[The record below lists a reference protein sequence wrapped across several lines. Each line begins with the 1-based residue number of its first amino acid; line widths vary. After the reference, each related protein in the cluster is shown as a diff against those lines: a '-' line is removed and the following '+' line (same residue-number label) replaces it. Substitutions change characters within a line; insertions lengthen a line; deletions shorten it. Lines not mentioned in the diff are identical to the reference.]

1 MKTLITDINMQI
13 VTLSMRI
20 SSLTESAQNAM
31 NNKSR
36 TSALAALR
44 SKKLSEA
51 ILVQRSETLAQLE
64 GAYSKIAQAADQVAV
79 VRALEASAMVLR
91 NMRAQ
96 VGGVDKVEDVIEGL
110 RDEMGKVDE
119 IGGVIEA
126 GGQRDS
132 MFDES
137 TVDEELESLERQA
150 NAGEGEQGAGQT
162 HERLAGISTIRD
174 EIKETRQDSRSDS
187 QKLSSDDR
195 ATYSMTIEEGIS
207 N

>member
-1 MKTLITDINMQI
+1 MQI

-20 SSLTESAQNAM
+20 SSLSESAQKAM

-64 GAYSKIAQAADQVAV
+64 GAFSKIEQAADQVAF
-79 VRALEASAMVLR
+79 VRAMEASAMVLR
-91 NMRAQ
+91 KMRAQ

-110 RDEMGKVDE
+110 RGEMGKVEE

-132 MFDES
+132 VFDES
-137 TVDEELESLERQA
+137 TVDEELESLEREA
-150 NAGEGEQGAGQT
+150 HAGEEEQGACQT
-162 HERLAGISTIRD
+162 YERLASIPTIRD
-174 EIKETRQDSRSDS
+174 EIEGTRQDPGSDS

-195 ATYSMTIEEGIS
+195 ATYSKTIEGIS